1 MYEIIEN
8 FIDSAGKHR
17 LRVSI
22 NNEQSIILK
31 FNDNPT
37 NELIETEVNKYL
49 NSITPYTRPDPISV
63 IPQTISARQVRIW
76 LIQNNISLD
85 QVDNIINN
93 IQDPI
98 MRDITKVE
106 WEYAPYIER
115 NHPMLPVLA
124 EALGLD
130 SFALDQAF
138 VEASQI

>member
-76 LIQNNISLD
+76 LIQNG
-85 QVDNIINN
+85 
-93 IQDPI
+93 IQLSAVESAIETIEDPTLKE
-98 MRDITKVE
+98 ITKVE

-115 NHPMLPVLA
+115 NHPMLTPLA
-124 EALGLD
+124 QVLGLTQQQ
-130 SFALDQAF
+130 LDQAF
-138 VEASQI
+138 IEGSQI

>member
-115 NHPMLPVLA
+115 NHPWLVPLA
-124 EALGLD
+124 QSLGLNEQQI
-130 SFALDQAF
+130 DQAF
-138 VEASQI
+138 IEASTI